1 MDLEFTLMTNPFKKI
16 LYFVLYFALFAGGG
30 IWGYYHLKDSPFKR
44 EFNKFDLSHIGQ
56 NCPNSP
62 TKQLF
67 QECLRSHI
75 TQLAHKASPLEALSL
90 PDLLNSYYNQD
101 KIQGEEYEKAAHKAY
116 IINQVIFYE
125 SLSSFA
131 IRRDSIDFFQIIM
144 LPIFR
149 WKLGQDLEK
158 TKEIVAKFINDL
170 RVSDLSPI
178 EKRYFNKFAKLKVQ
192 TP

>member
-1 MDLEFTLMTNPFKKI
+1 MTNPFKKI
-16 LYFVLYFALFAGGG
+16 FLFIVYFTLFAGGG

-44 EFNKFDLSHIGQ
+44 EFNKLNLSHINQ
-56 NCPNSP
+56 NCPDSP

-67 QECLRSHI
+67 QECLRSNI
-75 TQLAHKASPLEALSL
+75 AQLAHKASPLEALSI
-90 PDLLNSYYNQD
+90 PELLSSYYNQD
-101 KIQGEEYEKAAHKAY
+101 KIQGKQYENAAHKAY

-125 SLSSFA
+125 SLSSFS
-131 IRRDSIDFFQIIM
+131 IRRDTIDFFQIVM

-149 WKLGQDLEK
+149 WKLGQELEK
-158 TKEIVAKFINDL
+158 TKEVVAEIISEL

-192 TP
+192 SP